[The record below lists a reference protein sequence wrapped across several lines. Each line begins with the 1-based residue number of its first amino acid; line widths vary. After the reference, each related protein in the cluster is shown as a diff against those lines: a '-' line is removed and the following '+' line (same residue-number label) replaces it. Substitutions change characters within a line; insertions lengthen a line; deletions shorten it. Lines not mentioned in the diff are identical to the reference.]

1 MLGQARKL
9 EGSSNYYVREI
20 KCAMILKYENL
31 WDVVTK
37 LVFSIRLS
45 KGRKNTFVM
54 FLTLAMAPFSSRL
67 TLDLSTMSLSKFSCT
82 SCSSIIFIHHWMEA
96 IAWGLNIFCKIQQ
109 VVKISRTKD
118 TFKLDFDSNSQKKN
132 WVC

>member
-1 MLGQARKL
+1 
-9 EGSSNYYVREI
+9 
-20 KCAMILKYENL
+20 
-31 WDVVTK
+31 
-37 LVFSIRLS
+37 
-45 KGRKNTFVM
+45 
-54 FLTLAMAPFSSRL
+54 
-67 TLDLSTMSLSKFSCT
+67 LSTMSLCKFSCT
-82 SCSSIIFIHHWMEA
+82 SCSSIIFINHWMEA